1 MADIVYLT
9 KERMRQ
15 MEEELHEL
23 QTKGRK
29 AVAEKIADARSH
41 GDLSENADY
50 DAAKEEQGLLELKIA
65 NLSKMLSK
73 AQVIKPEEFPSDKV
87 YILSKV
93 KLKNLATG
101 AIVEYKMVSAE
112 EADFE
117 QNKIAVTSPLGK
129 SIMGKVVG
137 EIAEIKVPAGTTQL
151 EVLEISKMD

>member
-1 MADIVYLT
+1 MADVVYLT
-9 KERMRQ
+9 KERMKQ
-15 MEEELHEL
+15 MEEELHVL

-29 AVAEKIADARSH
+29 AIAEKIADARSH